1 MPSMVEHGLAC
12 PAGRK
17 LVGGHATM
25 AVVSLSC
32 RQSDSAACCS
42 RLSDHLRLR
51 CGEGIACRDVD
62 NLQPGVRWRQQ
73 TLACLRGAK
82 VVLVLV
88 LVPVPTHSDATPRCA
103 DMLILPRL
111 SPSRHG

>member
-1 MPSMVEHGLAC
+1 
-12 PAGRK
+12 
-17 LVGGHATM
+17 
-25 AVVSLSC
+25 
-32 RQSDSAACCS
+32 
-42 RLSDHLRLR
+42 LRLR

-62 NLQPGVRWRQQ
+62 NLQPGVRWWQQ

-88 LVPVPTHSDATPRCA
+88 LVPVPVPTPSDATPRCA